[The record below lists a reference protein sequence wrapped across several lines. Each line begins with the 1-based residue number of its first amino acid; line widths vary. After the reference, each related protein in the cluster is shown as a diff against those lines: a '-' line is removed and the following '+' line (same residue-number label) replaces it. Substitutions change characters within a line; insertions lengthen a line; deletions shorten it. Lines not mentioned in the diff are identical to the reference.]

1 MYCPRAA
8 TSTPPIREAFPPA
21 PPTPKVSSWP
31 RNWCAAI
38 CKKKVT
44 GRAALIVDLW
54 GSATMR
60 TAGEEFAMAL
70 HLLGVK
76 PVWDQGSERV
86 SGIEVLPITDLDRPR
101 IDVTLRV
108 SGLFRDVF
116 PTLTALFSQAVR
128 ALSARDEAPDW
139 NPYAG
144 HAPAARVYGP
154 APGSFGLGMGDDIE
168 TFTDDA
174 RVAAGEAWLAAS
186 AYALDGAK
194 TEKDEAGIRARV
206 AAADSFVHLQ
216 DLPETDVLLA
226 SDYAAHEAGFAAA
239 QAVTGGKA
247 ALYHLDSTQPDRARA
262 RTLPEEIARVIQS
275 RATQPGWL
283 RGMMRHGF
291 RGGAEIAATL
301 DHMAAF
307 AHLAGVVGPHLFD
320 AYHDATLGDPEVAAF
335 LQDANP
341 GAYQA
346 MQDQF
351 AALDAAGLW
360 HTRRNSIRALLEA
373 AQ

>member
-1 MYCPRAA
+1 LQ
-8 TSTPPIREAFPPA
+8 EEGD
-21 PPTPKVSSWP
+21 WP
-31 RNWCAAI
+31 R
-38 CKKKVT
+38 
-44 GRAALIVDLW
+44 GLIVDLW

-116 PTLTALFSQAVR
+116 PTLSALFGQAVR

-154 APGSFGLGMGDDIE
+154 APGSFGLGMGADIE
-168 TFTDDA
+168 TFTDEA
-174 RVAAGEAWLAAS
+174 RTAAGNAWLAAS
-186 AYALDGAK
+186 AYALDGPN
-194 TEKDEAGIRARV
+194 TVKDEAGIRARV
-206 AAADSFVHLQ
+206 AQADSFVHLQ

-247 ALYHLDSTQPDRARA
+247 ALYHLDTTQPDRPRA
-262 RTLPEEIARVIQS
+262 RTLPEEIARVVQA
-275 RATQPGWL
+275 RATQPDWL
-283 RGMMRHGF
+283 QGMMRHGF

-320 AYHDATLGDPEVAAF
+320 AYHDATLGDAQVSAF

-351 AALDAAGLW
+351 AALTAAGLW
-360 HTRRNSIRALLEA
+360 HTRRNSIRASLEA